1 MVADKHAGC
10 KFTIGSITVQNHD
23 RIAVNF
29 SENQQNNTMTVLTA
43 TGTNSSSIAFITYG
57 VHHGG
62 VNSCHI
68 DSLEVY
74 RGRKKVIK
82 INHDG
87 FSIDRNG
94 SIQVR
99 LYFYAM
105 HDMHLYMYRVIIFR
119 LIKLM

>member
-29 SENQQNNTMTVLTA
+29 TESQQNNTSLRTLLTA
-43 TGTNSSSIAFITYG
+43 TGTNSSSIAVITYR
-57 VHHGG
+57 VHHGR
-62 VNSCHI
+62 VNSCRI

-82 INHDG
+82 IRHDG
-87 FSIDRNG
+87 FSIDRNA
-94 SIQVR
+94 SIQVC
-99 LYFYAM
+99 LYFYVM
-105 HDMHLYMYRVIIFR
+105 HDMHLYMYHDIVI
-119 LIKLM
+119 